1 MIEATLERLVGWVK
15 DLTRRVERLEAVE
28 TTSARWVILPQASRL
43 TSTAWDGD
51 ARSTTSPTQIDMS
64 AVFGTPTNIDALLL
78 LVEVRDLASAETYC
92 WIRFDNAVPTMG
104 TAALRCADV
113 NDRWA
118 GTQIVVPTDANGDI
132 YFECAAS
139 GANTLNVILQVHGY
153 HLR

>member
-1 MIEATLERLVGWVK
+1 MP
-15 DLTRRVERLEAVE
+15 
-28 TTSARWVILPQASRL
+28 RWVILPQASRL

-51 ARSTTSPTQIDMS
+51 ARSTTSPTKIDMS
-64 AVFGTPTNIDALLL
+64 AVFGTPANIDAVLLQVKL
-78 LVEVRDLASAETYC
+78 RDSASVSTMCY
-92 WIRFDNAVPTMG
+92 IRFDESAPGSTSPI
-104 TAALRCADV
+104 ARASDI